1 MNNFVSILISAAKT
15 AEDGLKN
22 TDTDI
27 SLGGGVHV
35 SSTFISILIAA
46 FFFCLII
53 IIHEFG
59 HFIAAKLCGIRVS
72 EFSIGMGPVIFK
84 KQGKE
89 TLFSVRILPIGGFCS
104 MGEDIDDDAPNSF
117 RKKPVLARIV
127 VIAAGAFMNLV
138 LGFILSVIL
147 LLSEGG
153 AVSSTIAWFADDA
166 ASARYGLQIGDNIVK
181 INGVRIFSVKDI
193 TYQLGNDEDGVVD
206 FVVDRGGERV
216 AVNGVRFAMKADEE
230 TGKRTLIYDFKVAR
244 EDVTA
249 ANLLSYASKNAIYYG
264 RIVLMSLRDI
274 IRGKYGIND
283 LQGPVGIVTV
293 IGNAAAAEE
302 KVDIGFL
309 LDIATL
315 VTINIGIF
323 NLLPIPALDGG
334 RLVFLI
340 IEAIRRKALKAETEG
355 MIHFVGFAA
364 LMLLMIFVT
373 FNDVKNIFV
382 K

>member
-1 MNNFVSILISAAKT
+1 MSTVLSIIVALA
-15 AEDGLKN
+15 
-22 TDTDI
+22 
-27 SLGGGVHV
+27 
-35 SSTFISILIAA
+35 
-46 FFFCLII
+46 FFCLII
-53 IIHEFG
+53 VIHEFG
-59 HFIAAKLCGIRVS
+59 HFIVAKACGIRVD
-72 EFSIGMGPVIFK
+72 EFAIGMGPAIFK

-89 TLFSVRILPIGGFCS
+89 TLFSIRLFPIGGFCS
-104 MGEDIDDDAPNSF
+104 MGEDIDEDTPDAF
-117 RKKPVLARIV
+117 RKKPVLSRIAT
-127 VIAAGAFMNLV
+127 IAAGAVMNLI
-138 LGFILSVIL
+138 LGFILSIIFIL
-147 LLSEGG
+147 
-153 AVSSTIAWFADDA
+153 VSGRVVTSTIVWFSEDA
-166 ASARYGLQIGDNIVK
+166 ISSGYGLQYEDEILK
-181 INGVRIFSVKDI
+181 INGVKIYSVKDI
-193 TYQLGNDEDGVVD
+193 TYQLSNDEDGIVD
-206 FVVDRGGERV
+206 FVVKRNGEKINV
-216 AVNGVRFAMKADEE
+216 DGVQFASELDEE
-230 TGKRTLIYDFKVAR
+230 TGKKTLIYDFKVASI
-244 EDVTA
+244 DVTA
-249 ANLLSYASKNAIYYG
+249 GNLIPYAFKNSVYYG

-283 LQGPVGIVTV
+283 LQGPVGIATV
-293 IGNAAAAEE
+293 IGDVAGDNGF
-302 KVDIGFL
+302 DISFL

>member
-1 MNNFVSILISAAKT
+1 MSTVLSIIVALA
-15 AEDGLKN
+15 
-22 TDTDI
+22 
-27 SLGGGVHV
+27 
-35 SSTFISILIAA
+35 
-46 FFFCLII
+46 FFCLII
-53 IIHEFG
+53 VIHEFG
-59 HFIAAKLCGIRVS
+59 HFIVAKACGIRVD
-72 EFSIGMGPVIFK
+72 EFAIGMGPAIFK

-89 TLFSVRILPIGGFCS
+89 TLFSIRLFPIGGFCS
-104 MGEDIDDDAPNSF
+104 MGEDVDEDTPDSF
-117 RKKPVLARIV
+117 RKKPVLSRIAT
-127 VIAAGAFMNLV
+127 IAAGAVMNLI
-138 LGFILSVIL
+138 LGFILSVIYIL
-147 LLSEGG
+147 VSGRVVTSTIVWFSDD
-153 AVSSTIAWFADDA
+153 AVSSG
-166 ASARYGLQIGDNIVK
+166 YGLQYEDKILK
-181 INGVRIFSVKDI
+181 INGVKIYSVKDI
-193 TYQLGNDEDGVVD
+193 TYQLGNDEDGIVD
-206 FVVDRGGERV
+206 FVVKRNGETV
-216 AVNGVRFAMKADEE
+216 NVNGVQFAAKLDEE
-230 TGKRTLIYDFKVAR
+230 TGKKTLIYDFKVASI
-244 EDVTA
+244 DVTA
-249 ANLLSYASKNAIYYG
+249 GNLLLYSFKNSIYYG

-283 LQGPVGIVTV
+283 LQGPVGIATV
-293 IGNAAAAEE
+293 IGDVAEDNGF
-302 KVDIGFL
+302 DISFL